1 MITQDTALSVLPT
14 RQTMREVATA
24 WEAFIAGEERGLEHV
39 RPVIRESWRR
49 SQRLGVD
56 PYLPGL
62 PLVLSAEHL
71 ETLQEQADLIAV
83 AAPFF
88 ESMIQTW
95 SEERMLLGVSDRHG
109 RILHNTGHPEI
120 VEQARMLNAVPGG
133 SVAEEQIGTAVSNIV
148 LAHNRVDYVLWDEHY
163 CHALHIWAAVGAPIS
178 HPLTHEVIGVVGAV
192 GEELLNPHMLQIIWR
207 VALRLEQLLHHEELV
222 RRTALLDTYHRFLL
236 QHSQD
241 IVLAIDGRGHV
252 CGASPSLTQ
261 LLDAPQH
268 ILGKSLL
275 RVPGLQVEGI
285 RHLTRDQ
292 HERPYELHVAALARG
307 LALRATA
314 IPIQRDQQP
323 VGTLVVLEPPSS
335 PRTQRPGS
343 ATPWRT
349 TYTFTDL
356 VGTSPIF
363 QDSLTSAR
371 QAARSDFPVL
381 LLGESGTGKELL
393 AHAIHAASLRCRG
406 PFVPVNCGA
415 TNDELL
421 AAELFGYVEGAFTGA
436 IKGGKKGKLEI
447 AHNGS
452 LFLDEVEA
460 MSPKM
465 QVSLLRVLEE
475 GRVTRVGGEQ
485 PTPVNVRIVAASN
498 EDLAVA
504 VREKRFRLDLYHRL
518 ATFPVALPPLRTRA
532 EDIPQL
538 AGFFL
543 DQLGFSHLQLSPE
556 AVRLLR
562 RYAWPGNVRELKNIL
577 VRATTKAQGNAIRSG
592 DLPPEIREA
601 KTADFH
607 AQPGSLRTTEREL
620 IAQALADTHGEVG
633 VAAIRLGI
641 HRATLYRKLKKYGLA
656 QADRL

>member
-1 MITQDTALSVLPT
+1 MNSQDTALSALPT
-14 RQTMREVATA
+14 RQTMRQVATA
-24 WEAFIAGEERGLEHV
+24 WEAFMAGEERGLEHV

-62 PLVLSAEHL
+62 PLLLSAEHL
-71 ETLQEQADLIAV
+71 ETLQEQADLVAV
-83 AAPFF
+83 ATPFF
-88 ESMIQTW
+88 ESMLQAW
-95 SEERMLLGVSDRHG
+95 ADEHMLLGVSDRHG
-109 RILHNTGHPEI
+109 RILHTAGHPEI
-120 VEQARMLNAVPGG
+120 VDQARQLNAVPGR
-133 SVAEEQIGTAVSNIV
+133 SVAEDQIGTALANVV
-148 LAHNRVDYVLWDEHY
+148 LAQNRADYVLWNEHY

-192 GEELLNPHMLQIIWR
+192 GEELLNPHMLPIIWR
-207 VALRLEQLLHHEELV
+207 AALRLEQLLHHEELV

-236 QHSQD
+236 QHPHD

-261 LLDAPQH
+261 LLDAPQY
-268 ILGKSLL
+268 ILGQSLL
-275 RVPGLQVEGI
+275 RVPDLQVKGI

-307 LALRATA
+307 CTLGATA
-314 IPIQRDQQP
+314 VPILRDQQP
-323 VGTLVVLEPPSS
+323 VGTLVVIEPPSS
-335 PRTQRPGS
+335 PRAQRPSS

-356 VGTSPIF
+356 VGTASVF
-363 QDSLTSAR
+363 QDSLTGAR
-371 QAARSDFPVL
+371 QAARSDFSVL

-436 IKGGKKGKLEI
+436 IKGGKKGKLEV

-475 GRVTRVGGEQ
+475 NRVIRVGGEQ
-485 PTPVNVRIVAASN
+485 PIPVNVRIIAASN
-498 EDLAVA
+498 EDLAGA

-518 ATFPVALPPLRTRA
+518 ATFPVSLPPLRKRT
-532 EDIPQL
+532 EDLPQL
-538 AGFFL
+538 ARFFL
-543 DQLGFSHLQLSPE
+543 DQLGFAHMQLSSE
-556 AVRLLR
+556 AENLFRS
-562 RYAWPGNVRELKNIL
+562 YPWPGNVRELRNVL
-577 VRATTKAQGNAIRSG
+577 VRAATKAQGNVIRPE
-592 DLPPEIREA
+592 DLPAEIGEA
-601 KTADFH
+601 KTAEVR
-607 AQPGSLRTTEREL
+607 ARAGSLRTTEREL
-620 IAQALADTHGEVG
+620 IVQALAGTHGEIG
-633 VAAIRLGI
+633 AAAIQLGI
-641 HRATLYRKLKKYGLA
+641 HRATLYRKLKKYGLMA
-656 QADRL
+656 SN